1 MLIDIPRLIR
11 ADAGACRYLNRANRR
26 VIGGFFAVISRLGD
40 GVFWYLLMAAL
51 VLLPGGWRISVLM
64 ALTGAAA
71 TTIYRSLKQGIRR
84 PRPSEVG
91 CSTLLTVAPL
101 DRFSFPS
108 GHTLHAVCFTIIACH
123 AVPALGWL
131 LVPFT
136 ILVALSRMI
145 LGLHYPSDVL
155 VGAAIGASMATLG
168 ILTANVLGV
177 VL

>member
-1 MLIDIPRLIR
+1 MFIDLPRLIR
-11 ADAGACRYLNRANRR
+11 ADAGVCRYINRANRSA
-26 VIGGFFAVISRLGD
+26 IGATFAIISRLGD
-40 GVFWYLLMAAL
+40 GVFWYTLMG
-51 VLLPGGWRISVLM
+51 VMVILPGGWRTSILM

-71 TTIYRSLKQGIRR
+71 TTVYRALKQGIRR

-108 GHTLHAVCFTIIACH
+108 GHTLHAVCFTVIACH
-123 AVPALGWL
+123 TVPLLGWI

-136 ILVALSRMI
+136 VLIALSRLV

-155 VGAAIGASMATLG
+155 VGAAIGASMASLG
-168 ILTANVLGV
+168 IALADALP
-177 VL
+177 